1 MLLPHTDSTNTYLSE
16 WLRARPELEDMT
28 VVVTYDQRAGR
39 GQTGNQWETGSG
51 KNVALSLLL
60 RPQIDVK
67 EQFGISIIASL
78 SVADT
83 LRHYGIEARIK
94 WPNDVYIGT
103 KKTCGILIENGLSGH
118 TVETCIV
125 GIGLNVNQTHFDNLP
140 FATSMAIESKKNFD
154 LEEVTKTMTSL
165 LTQRYINLL
174 NDGASAVKTEYLSR
188 LVNGDGK
195 HDFVDV
201 KSGKRF
207 VGTIADVEMTGRIV
221 IERDNGK
228 SARYYFKELRQMI
241 DDSERE

>member
-16 WLRARPELEDMT
+16 WLRAQPDLEDMT

-51 KNVALSLLL
+51 KNIALSLLL
-60 RPQIDVK
+60 RPQIDVR
-67 EQFGISIIASL
+67 EQFGISMIAAL

-83 LRHYGIEARIK
+83 MRHYGIEPQIK

-118 TVETCIV
+118 NIETCIV
-125 GIGLNVNQTHFDNLP
+125 GIGVNVNQTKFENLP
-140 FATSMAIESKKNFD
+140 FATSMAIESQKTFD
-154 LEEVTKTMTSL
+154 LEEVTRT
-165 LTQRYINLL
+165 LTNHLTRRYIGLL
-174 NDGASAVKTEYLSR
+174 NDGAIEVKAEYLSL

-195 HDFVDV
+195 HAFVDI

-207 VGTIADVEMTGRIV
+207 VGTIADVEMNGRLV
-221 IERDNGK
+221 IELDNGE
-228 SARYYFKELRQMI
+228 SARYYFKELRQVI